1 MNCPDQTLCRDVI
14 PHLAPIQMGEAEP
27 KDFSAA
33 TREEME
39 ELWDAEEE
47 EVMQSEFRML

>member
-39 ELWDAEEE
+39 ELARRT
-47 EVMQSEFRML
+47 FRNNRARW